1 VNATCFPPNNEV
13 QIHPNAESVKA
24 ANEVVEL
31 YHDYFDGDAE
41 KFLKENEVRLAS
53 MYGIAS
59 DDSDLEEVAKRYQ
72 ESFAC
77 TKIRLYVTDSD
88 TLKQVR
94 EQEDRVKQ
102 GDIAVK
108 HIYVINAEKKESMNQ
123 TYIQAFPGIYFLG
136 EEIELTE
143 GDIVFEKMDMTE
155 EELETLWSG
164 YSDKKYIF
172 EADSDIYI
180 VKLSKRVQQAMAELG
195 NTKLKLRIYMEAD
208 QIPYETPLCK
218 VNLNDVPSAMQS
230 KIVDKTPLN
239 YQLEGEEFIYFGN
252 EEKAE

>member
-1 VNATCFPPNNEV
+1 MY
-13 QIHPNAESVKA
+13 NAESVKA

-31 YHDYFDGDAE
+31 YHDYFDGDVE

-59 DDSDLEEVAKRYQ
+59 DESDLEEVAKRYQ

-108 HIYVINAEKKESMNQ
+108 QIYVINADENDSMNQ
-123 TYIQAFPGIYFLG
+123 TYIEAFPGIYFLG

-180 VKLSKRVQQAMAELG
+180 VKLSKRVQQAMTELG